1 MQGHIESSNAVNVL
15 LRTIRKLPRRTA
27 MAIAG
32 SLVMALCALAAAFLI
47 APSPLK
53 AEQGTG
59 SSGADSRRAHMGV
72 ASCAGSTCHGRSIA
86 DGTPV
91 SQNEILRW
99 QEESS
104 PTGAHSRAYRVIR
117 EPRGQAIVRR
127 MGLSEDGVRKE
138 CLGCHSAPAAKRINE
153 GVDCETCHGAAGG
166 WISTHYTVGASHA
179 RNVSQG
185 MTDLT
190 NPKVRA
196 GVCLDCHL
204 SGDGEGQ
211 FVAHRIMAAGHPR
224 VSFEMDLFST
234 LQQHWTE
241 DADYAQR
248 KGKTN
253 AMRNWAVG
261 QAEAVKRSLTLFTQP
276 GLAMEGVFPEFYFYD
291 CHSCHRRIYDN
302 QDGAISKSANPGRP
316 IKAGM
321 PPYNDENMI
330 MLLAA
335 ARVAAPDLAGQ
346 FDARS
351 KAFHAAMGQGRSQAV
366 QAAGAL
372 RQTADAL
379 SDRFAGTSFSR
390 EQTFA
395 VMNTIAGDAIAA
407 RFTDYE
413 GAVQSVMAIDTLL
426 NGLVNQGSV
435 SEASA
440 KGLRSRINQAYAAV
454 REPNGFQQAAFR
466 RALGGAVASIR
477 SLR

>member
-1 MQGHIESSNAVNVL
+1 MLGQIDSSKAVAAFA
-15 LRTIRKLPRRTA
+15 RAIRSLPRSA
-27 MAIAG
+27 GLAIAG
-32 SLVMALCALAAAFLI
+32 CLVMAASALAAAVLI
-47 APSPLK
+47 APAPVN
-53 AEQGTG
+53 AQQA
-59 SSGADSRRAHMGV
+59 SGEVRRAHMGV
-72 ASCAGSTCHGRSIA
+72 ASCAGSTCHGRSLG

-99 QEESS
+99 QEEAS
-104 PTGAHSRAYRVIR
+104 PGGAHSRAYRVIR
-117 EPRGQAIVRR
+117 EPRGQAIIRR
-127 MGLSEDGVRKE
+127 MGLNDDGVRRE
-138 CLGCHSAPAAKRINE
+138 CLGCHASPGARRITE

-166 WISTHYTVGASHA
+166 WLSTHYTVGASHA

-185 MTDLT
+185 MTDLVD
-190 NPKVRA
+190 PRA
-196 GVCLDCHL
+196 RAQVCLDCHL

-248 KGKTN
+248 KGRTN

-261 QAEAVKRSLTLFTQP
+261 QAEAVKRSLALFSQP
-276 GLAMEGVFPEFYFYD
+276 DLGTEGIFPEFYFYD
-291 CHSCHRRIYDN
+291 CQSCHRRIYDN
-302 QDGAISKSANPGRP
+302 QDGALTKTANPGRP
-316 IKAGM
+316 IPAGM

-335 ARVAAPDLAGQ
+335 AKVAAPDLAGQ

-351 KAFHAAMGQGRSQAV
+351 KAFHGAMTRGRGEAV
-366 QAAGAL
+366 QAAAAL
-372 RQTADAL
+372 RQSADAL
-379 SDRFAGTSFSR
+379 SDRFARTDFSR
-390 EQTFA
+390 QQAFA
-395 VMNTIAGDAIAA
+395 IMDTIASDAIAS

-426 NGLVNQGSV
+426 NGLVNQGAV
-435 SEASA
+435 SQGAA
-440 KGLRSRINQAYAAV
+440 AGLRARINQAYSAV
-454 REPNGFQQAAFR
+454 RDPNGFQTAAFR

>member
-1 MQGHIESSNAVNVL
+1 MLGKSHLSKAVAGL
-15 LRTIRKLPRRTA
+15 IASARSLPRSA
-27 MAIAG
+27 AVAITG
-32 SLVMALCALAAAFLI
+32 CMVMALSALVAASLL
-47 APSPLK
+47 APAPVN
-53 AEQGTG
+53 AQQ
-59 SSGADSRRAHMGV
+59 SSGEVRRTHMGV

-91 SQNEILRW
+91 SQNEVLRW

-104 PTGAHSRAYRVIR
+104 PGGAHSRAYRVIR
-117 EPRGQAIVRR
+117 EPRGQAIIRR
-127 MGLSEDGVRKE
+127 MNLNEDGVRRE
-138 CLGCHSAPAAKRINE
+138 CLGCHSSEGAKRIQE
-153 GVDCETCHGAAGG
+153 GVDCETCHGAATR
-166 WISTHYTVGASHA
+166 WLSTHYTVGATHQ

-185 MTDLT
+185 MTDLV
-190 NPKVRA
+190 NPQTRA
-196 GVCLDCHL
+196 KVCLDCHL

-211 FVAHRIMAAGHPR
+211 FVFHRIMAAGHPR
-224 VSFEMDLFST
+224 VSFEMDLFSA

-253 AMRNWAVG
+253 SVRNWAVG
-261 QAEAVKRSLTLFTQP
+261 QAEAVKRSLALFSQ
-276 GLAMEGVFPEFYFYD
+276 AEFAQDGVFPEFYFYD

-302 QDGAISKSANPGRP
+302 QDGAITKSPNPGRP
-316 IKAGM
+316 IPTGM

-335 ARVAAPDLAGQ
+335 ARTVAPDLAGQ

-351 KAFHAAMGQGRSQAV
+351 KAFHAAMAQGRGPAV

-372 RQTADAL
+372 RQSAETL
-379 SDRFAGTSFSR
+379 SDRFARSDFSR
-390 EQTFA
+390 QQAFA
-395 VMNTIAGDAIAA
+395 IMNTIAGDAISA

-426 NGLVNQGSV
+426 NGLVNRGDV
-435 SEASA
+435 SQASA
-440 KGLRSRINQAYAAV
+440 AALRARINQAYSAV
-454 REPNGFQQAAFR
+454 RDPNGFQPANFR